1 MSKHY
6 IASPNIV
13 KGGRIDWNSAA
24 YHTDQAQLTLRKFI
38 HYSRHKSKY
47 PAPGILDYCNE
58 SNKPLKFFRSWLDRK
73 GTLVFNISEKQR
85 QKMLP
90 GPAAKKSSGIQPLPC
105 ESMINLGKFYQYN
118 QFQTFCL
125 IAKVLFEILF
135 RKSIWADI
143 SSQISEPQSDLYLAC
158 IESREL
164 AEYLNITKNQES
176 VKEYIKKAFR
186 NYKIKTA
193 EIPASDDPDLVT
205 YYKRLNPRD
214 GSAKMIEMAFDKA
227 VDSLGWI
234 GDIINEKASANTL
247 RIIDTEVASDDI
259 TITSVRETENRS
271 YIPVLL
277 EFTYENKL
285 DQVLDTL
292 YNDLAAIKDSYLA
305 VTFRQRVI
313 LISLEYKELSG
324 LKKMSE
330 IKDKPFFKQHH
341 KISTRL
347 LKLITDISKSEIL
360 DQLERNSRAG
370 KPSDLNHETFDRIT
384 SLKEQLARY
393 NWTNLSCIILDVD
406 DYTLLSQKYPL
417 HVAPRVL
424 SIIDTNIGYI
434 LSEIKAGK
442 AKNGY
447 NYSYARLSRDKYI
460 ILVTMA
466 LGPAMA
472 LAQEL
477 IKRIEDI
484 NWASLSGELRVTC
497 SAGVDEWHVKSEL
510 FKECIIRATA
520 GLDKARFTRKNG
532 VQKGLETPNRRD
544 RIRKVKTAI
553 LSFLFSFIFKI
564 L

>member
-1 MSKHY
+1 
-6 IASPNIV
+6 
-13 KGGRIDWNSAA
+13 
-24 YHTDQAQLTLRKFI
+24 
-38 HYSRHKSKY
+38 
-47 PAPGILDYCNE
+47 
-58 SNKPLKFFRSWLDRK
+58 
-73 GTLVFNISEKQR
+73 
-85 QKMLP
+85 MLP
-90 GPAAKKSSGIQPLPC
+90 GPVAKKSSGIQPLPC

-135 RKSIWADI
+135 RKSIWDDI
-143 SSQISEPQSDLYLAC
+143 SSQISEAKSDLYLAC

-164 AEYLNITKNQES
+164 AEYLLIENNMEA
-176 VKEYIKKAFR
+176 VKKYIKKAFR
-186 NYKIKTA
+186 TYKIKKA
-193 EIPASDDPDLVT
+193 DIKASDDPDLVT

-214 GSAKMIEMAFDKA
+214 GSAKMILMAFDNA

-234 GDIINEKASANTL
+234 GDIINEKASANTI
-247 RIIDTEVASDDI
+247 RIIDTEDASDDI
-259 TITSVRETENRS
+259 TIISVRETENRS

-292 YNDLAAIKDSYLA
+292 YNDLAAIKDSSIA
-305 VTFRQRVI
+305 ETFRQRVI

-324 LKKMSE
+324 LKKMSK
-330 IKDKPFFKQHH
+330 IKDGPFFKQHH

-347 LKLITDISKSEIL
+347 LKLIADISKSEIL
-360 DQLERNSRAG
+360 DQLERNSRSG
-370 KPSDLNHETFDRIT
+370 KPSNLNHETFDRIT

-406 DYTLLSQKYPL
+406 DYTLLSQKYPV

-424 SIIDTNIGYI
+424 SIIDSNIGYI
-434 LSEIKAGK
+434 LSDIRVGK
-442 AKNGY
+442 TTNGY

-466 LGPAMA
+466 LDSAMA

-477 IKRIEDI
+477 INRIEDI
-484 NWASLSGELRVTC
+484 NWASLSGKLRVTC
-497 SAGVDEWHVKSEL
+497 SAGVDEWHVKSEE

-520 GLDKARFTRKNG
+520 GLDKARITRKNG

-544 RIRKVKTAI
+544 WFRKVKIAI
-553 LSFLFSFIFKI
+553 LSFLFSFIFKF